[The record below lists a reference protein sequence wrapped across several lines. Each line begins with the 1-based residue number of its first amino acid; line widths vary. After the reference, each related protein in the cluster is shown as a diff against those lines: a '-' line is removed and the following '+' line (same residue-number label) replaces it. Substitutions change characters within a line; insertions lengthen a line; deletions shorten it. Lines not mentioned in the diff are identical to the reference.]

1 MTGDEDGFL
10 KLLVSRRDRTIL
22 GVHVIGTAATDLVHV
37 GQAMMGGELPVDF
50 VVRSVFNYPTFAEAY
65 KVAALD
71 AANQLAAVPTAMA
84 GQLSLVDPRR

>member
-1 MTGDEDGFL
+1 
-10 KLLVSRRDRTIL
+10 
-22 GVHVIGTAATDLVHV
+22 
-37 GQAMMGGELPVDF
+37 